1 MVRFVTVLVLVL
13 CVATVDAAAQSATR
27 YTPISIPTRDGK
39 TLAADLYS
47 TDTSVARPTILVQT
61 PYNKNYYRL
70 AINIP
75 PQAGGSPFPW
85 DSAHYNYVVLDWRG
99 FYGSTGADVAGYDR
113 GLDGYDAVEW
123 IASQSWCNQKVGTWG
138 PSALGAIQFMT
149 AKHHPPHLVC
159 SVPLVKDFKT
169 KYTDDFYGGVFRRE
183 HIETLQTLG
192 LASVDL
198 VLAHP
203 TDDITWQVVER
214 TSDYPDSIAVP
225 MLLISGWFDHFPD
238 DVIRAYYDL
247 RSRSAEPVRARHRLM
262 MGPWM
267 HEGVGKAQQGVLTF
281 PNAAGVSD
289 TAALRFFDYFM
300 RDIANGYE
308 NEPDIRYYQMGTNEW
323 RSTQDWYGLARQAD
337 TMRLY
342 LITDGVLRTALPP
355 GLFPPDTV
363 RYDPR
368 NPSPTY
374 GGSRLVVPGTYA
386 PAGPQDVTDTVEGRG
401 DVLIYTTPAAT
412 EPIEI
417 QGGVTISLSAASDR
431 TDTDFGVRLCDVDAN
446 GRSILLTQG
455 IQRLRFRNGLA
466 PKDTAAATPGT
477 VYTVNVVLQNIAHT
491 IMPGHRLRID
501 ITGSNFPAYDLNPN
515 TGGPLYKPGDTLV
528 ATNVVHCDGQ
538 GISSMSFPVARRT
551 TSVPVAALDGTAL
564 GEATPNPFN
573 AGTSIRFTLAQAAH
587 VRLAVYDMLG
597 NQVAELLDAARD
609 AGAAQILW
617 QPSDAIPAGT
627 YICRLYVGDRVLQR
641 SMVLVR

>member
-1 MVRFVTVLVLVL
+1 MVRFVTLLVLAVLV
-13 CVATVDAAAQSATR
+13 ATADAAAQSATR
-27 YTPISIPTRDGK
+27 YIPISIPTRDGK

-75 PQAGGSPFPW
+75 PQAGGSAFPW

-99 FYGSTGADVAGYDR
+99 FYGSTSADVAGYDR

-138 PSALGAIQFMT
+138 ASALGAIQFMT

-169 KYTDDFYGGVFRRE
+169 KYTDDFCGGVFRKE

-192 LASVDL
+192 LTSVAL

-203 TDDITWQVVER
+203 TDDITWQVAER
-214 TSDYPDSIAVP
+214 TTDYPDSIAVP

-247 RSRSAEPVRARHRLM
+247 RARSAEPVRTRHRLI

-281 PNAAGVSD
+281 ANAAGISD
-289 TAALRFFDYFM
+289 TAALHFFDYFM
-300 RDIANGYE
+300 RGIANGYE

-323 RSTQDWYGLARQAD
+323 RATQDWYALAQQSD

-386 PAGPQDVTDTVEGRG
+386 PAGPQDVTDTVEGRS
-401 DVLIYTTPAAT
+401 DVLIYTTAPAI

-417 QGGVTISLSAASDR
+417 QGGVTISLSAGSDR
-431 TDTDFGVRLCDVDAN
+431 TDTDYGVRLCDVDAN

-455 IQRLRFRNGLA
+455 IQRLRFRNGVA
-466 PKDTAAATPGT
+466 PKDTAAGTPGT

-515 TGGPLYKPGDTLV
+515 TGGPLYKSGDTLV

-538 GISSMSFPVARRT
+538 GISSMSFPVARKT
-551 TSVPVAALDGTAL
+551 TAVPVVASDGTEL

-573 AGTSIRFTLAQAAH
+573 GSTSIGFTLAHAAH
-587 VRLAVYDMLG
+587 VRVAVYDMLG
-597 NQVAELLDAARD
+597 NQVAELLNEARD
-609 AGAAQILW
+609 AGPAQVLW
-617 QPSDAIPAGT
+617 QPSGAVPAGA
-627 YICRLYVGDRVLQR
+627 YICRLYVGDRVMQAGV
-641 SMVLVR
+641 VLAR